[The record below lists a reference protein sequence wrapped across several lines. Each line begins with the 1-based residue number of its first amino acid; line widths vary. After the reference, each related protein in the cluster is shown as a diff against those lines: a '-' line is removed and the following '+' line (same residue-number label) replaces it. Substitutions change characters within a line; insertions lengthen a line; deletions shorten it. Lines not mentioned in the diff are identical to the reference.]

1 MTSSPRRSLLLIH
14 SRLPVGRT
22 GHPHS
27 VNTLLTVLIAG
38 LSTAERGAARRR
50 GGLSP
55 SGWALSWAGLLEVLM
70 TRIVSTVFTVLLT
83 TLVLAVLAAPADAQS
98 VADFYRG
105 KTVTMAVG
113 TSPGGDYDL
122 RMRMVGRYL
131 GKYIPGNPTVVAT
144 NMPGAGQMLVA
155 NWLAN
160 VAPKD
165 GSAIVALSQNMAVH
179 QATGAAGVRYD
190 VRQFNWIGNTT
201 DTPNTINAWHSTG
214 IRTIEDVMQR
224 ELVVGATGTAS
235 GSYLYP
241 YALNQLVGTKFKIV
255 TGYPGGNDINL
266 AMERGEVGGRGSNSW
281 ASWKSTRPQWLAEK
295 KVILLVQV
303 DVKRNPEL
311 PDIPTLQDL
320 AKNDADRQVL
330 TFISA
335 DTAISRPLVTG
346 AGVPPDRVETL
357 RRAFDAVMKDPE
369 FLAEAEKSKTDISPM
384 TGEEAQK
391 IAEATINAPAEV
403 RSRAGKLIEGK

>member
-1 MTSSPRRSLLLIH
+1 MARMMFTLFTA
-14 SRLPVGRT
+14 LP
-22 GHPHS
+22 
-27 VNTLLTVLIAG
+27 
-38 LSTAERGAARRR
+38 
-50 GGLSP
+50 
-55 SGWALSWAGLLEVLM
+55 
-70 TRIVSTVFTVLLT
+70 
-83 TLVLAVLAAPADAQS
+83 LAALAMPAMSQSAAQS

-165 GSAIVALSQNMAVH
+165 GTAIVALSQNMAVH

-190 VRQFNWIGNTT
+190 VRQFHWIGNTT
-201 DTPNTINAWHSTG
+201 DTPNVTNAWHTTG
-214 IRTIEDVMQR
+214 IHTIQDVMQR

-235 GSYLYP
+235 GSFLYP

-255 TGYPGGNDINL
+255 TGYPGGNDVNL

-295 KVILLVQV
+295 KVIVLVQV
-303 DVKRNPEL
+303 GVKRSPEL

-320 AKNDADRQVL
+320 AKNEPDRQVL

-335 DTAISRPLVTG
+335 DTAISRPLVTS
-346 AGVPPDRVETL
+346 AGVPPERVDAL
-357 RRAFDAVMKDPE
+357 RRAFDAAMKDPE

-391 IAEATINAPAEV
+391 IAEATINAPADV
-403 RSRAGKLIEGK
+403 RSRASKLIEGK

>member
-1 MTSSPRRSLLLIH
+1 
-14 SRLPVGRT
+14 
-22 GHPHS
+22 
-27 VNTLLTVLIAG
+27 
-38 LSTAERGAARRR
+38 
-50 GGLSP
+50 
-55 SGWALSWAGLLEVLM
+55 
-70 TRIVSTVFTVLLT
+70 
-83 TLVLAVLAAPADAQS
+83 
-98 VADFYRG
+98 
-105 KTVTMAVG
+105 
-113 TSPGGDYDL
+113 
-122 RMRMVGRYL
+122 
-131 GKYIPGNPTVVAT
+131 
-144 NMPGAGQMLVA
+144 VA

-165 GSAIVALSQNMAVH
+165 GTAIVALSQNMAVH

-201 DTPNTINAWHSTG
+201 DTPNIINAWHSTG

-255 TGYPGGNDINL
+255 TGYPGGNNINL

-295 KVILLVQV
+295 KVIVPVQV
-303 DVKRNPEL
+303 GVKRNAEL

-320 AKNDADRQVL
+320 AKNEADRQVL

-335 DTAISRPLVTG
+335 DTAISRPLVTN
-346 AGVPPDRVETL
+346 AGVPRERVEAL
-357 RRAFDAVMKDPE
+357 RRACDAVMKDAE

-391 IAEATINAPAEV
+391 IAEATVSAPAEV
-403 RSRAGKLIEGK
+403 RDRASKLIEGK

>member
-1 MTSSPRRSLLLIH
+1 VNSRAFLLLM
-14 SRLPVGRT
+14 
-22 GHPHS
+22 
-27 VNTLLTVLIAG
+27 A
-38 LSTAERGAARRR
+38 
-50 GGLSP
+50 P
-55 SGWALSWAGLLEVLM
+55 S
-70 TRIVSTVFTVLLT
+70 
-83 TLVLAVLAAPADAQS
+83 VLAAPPAAAQS
-98 VADFYRG
+98 VEEFYRG
-105 KTVTMAVG
+105 KTITMAVG

-122 RMRMVGRYL
+122 RMRMVGRHI
-131 GKYIPGNPTVVAT
+131 GRHIPGNPTIVST

-165 GSAIVALSQNMAVH
+165 GTAIVALSQNMAVN
-179 QATGAAGVRYD
+179 QATGASGVKYD

-201 DTPNTINAWHSTG
+201 DSPNVINSWHTTGVKTIQ
-214 IRTIEDVMQR
+214 DVMQR

-241 YALNQLVGTKFKIV
+241 YALNQLAGTKFKIV

-295 KVILLVQV
+295 KIIILVQV
-303 DVKRNPEL
+303 GVKRSPEL
-311 PDIPTLQDL
+311 PDIPTMQDL
-320 AKNDADRQVL
+320 GKNDLDKRVL
-330 TFISA
+330 TFISV
-335 DTAISRPLVTG
+335 DTAISRPLVTND
-346 AGVPPDRVETL
+346 GVPRERVEAL
-357 RRAFDAVMKDPE
+357 RRAFDATMKDPE

-391 IAEATINAPAEV
+391 IAESTIATPPEVLARANALIQ
-403 RSRAGKLIEGK
+403 GK

>member
-1 MTSSPRRSLLLIH
+1 MA
-14 SRLPVGRT
+14 RLVF
-22 GHPHS
+22 
-27 VNTLLTVLIAG
+27 TL
-38 LSTAERGAARRR
+38 
-50 GGLSP
+50 
-55 SGWALSWAGLLEVLM
+55 
-70 TRIVSTVFTVLLT
+70 FTVLP
-83 TLVLAVLAAPADAQS
+83 LAALVAPAKAQP
-98 VADFYRG
+98 VAEFYRG

-165 GSAIVALSQNMAVH
+165 GTAIVALSQNMPVH
-179 QATGAAGVRYD
+179 QATGASGVRYD
-190 VRQFNWIGNTT
+190 VRQFHWIGNTT
-201 DTPNTINAWHSTG
+201 DTPNTINAWHTTG
-214 IRTIEDVMQR
+214 IHSIQDVMQR

-235 GSYLYP
+235 GSFLYP

-295 KVILLVQV
+295 KVIILVQV
-303 DVKRNPEL
+303 GVKRNPEL
-311 PDIPTLQDL
+311 PDVPTLQDL

-335 DTAISRPLVTG
+335 DTAISRPLVTS
-346 AGVPPDRVETL
+346 AGVPPERVEAL

-369 FLAEAEKSKTDISPM
+369 FLSEAEKSKTDISPM

-391 IAEATINAPAEV
+391 IAEATINAPADV
-403 RSRAGKLIEGK
+403 RSRASKLIEGK

>member
-1 MTSSPRRSLLLIH
+1 MITGRVFLLLTA
-14 SRLPVGRT
+14 LP
-22 GHPHS
+22 
-27 VNTLLTVLIAG
+27 
-38 LSTAERGAARRR
+38 
-50 GGLSP
+50 
-55 SGWALSWAGLLEVLM
+55 ALA
-70 TRIVSTVFTVLLT
+70 
-83 TLVLAVLAAPADAQS
+83 LAASPVAAQS

-105 KTVTMAVG
+105 KTITMAVG

-122 RMRMVGRYL
+122 RMRMVARHISRH
-131 GKYIPGNPTVVAT
+131 IPGNPTIVPT

-165 GSAIVALSQNMAVH
+165 GTAIVALSQNMAVN
-179 QATGAAGVRYD
+179 QATGASGVKYD

-201 DTPNTINAWHSTG
+201 DSPNVINSWHTSGIKTIQ
-214 IRTIEDVMQR
+214 DVMQR
-224 ELVVGATGTAS
+224 ELVVGATGIAS

-295 KVILLVQV
+295 KINILVQV
-303 DVKRNPEL
+303 GIKRNSEL
-311 PDIPTLQDL
+311 PDVPTMQDL
-320 AKNDADRQVL
+320 GKNELDKRVL
-330 TFISA
+330 TFISV
-335 DTAISRPLVTG
+335 DSAISRPLVTSP
-346 AGVPPDRVETL
+346 GVPPNRVEAL
-357 RRAFDAVMKDPE
+357 RRAFDATMKDPA
-369 FLAEAEKSKTDISPM
+369 FLAEAENSKTDINPM

-391 IAEATINAPAEV
+391 IAEATINTPPEV
-403 RSRAGKLIEGK
+403 LARANALIEGK